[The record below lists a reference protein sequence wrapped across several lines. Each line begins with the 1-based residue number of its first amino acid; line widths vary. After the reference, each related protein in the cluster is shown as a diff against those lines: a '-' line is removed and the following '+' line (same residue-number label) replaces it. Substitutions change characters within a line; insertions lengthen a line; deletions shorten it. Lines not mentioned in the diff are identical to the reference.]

1 MSTLNKTK
9 NAEVE
14 VLYTLETEAWK
25 AAQEKAFNKLAKD
38 VEIKGFRKGQAP
50 KSMVRKMIN
59 EQHILV
65 EAAESMAQAAL
76 EAAIVEHDIEL
87 IDRPNLDIESI
98 SAEECTLKFICP
110 VKPDVTLGQY
120 KDLGYKVTKPRI
132 TTKEVDAEVDKLL
145 ESKADLELKEEDGV
159 VENGDTVVIDF
170 EGFKDGVAFE
180 GGKGENY
187 DLVIGSG
194 AFIPG
199 FEEQL
204 IGMKSEETREIEVT
218 FPEDYQAE
226 ELKGAKATFKV
237 TVHEIKFKV
246 LPELNDEFVSELE
259 CLEDIKTVEDL
270 KNYIKETLSKN
281 RLAEN
286 ENKAEEELLDKL
298 AANCQVEVPEVMIEN
313 ELEDMVKESAQ
324 RLYSQYASQGINM
337 ELCENIVRGQKDA
350 MKEDASKR
358 VTIRLILEAIAKAE
372 AVEVSEEDINVEYE
386 SIANMYQ
393 LETEK
398 VKELIPS
405 HSVKYDLTLRKALEV
420 AKA

>member
-14 VLYTLETEAWK
+14 VLCTLETEAWK
-25 AAQEKAFNKLAKD
+25 AAQEKAFNKLAKN

-50 KSMVRKMIN
+50 KSMVRQMIN
-59 EQHILV
+59 EQSILV
-65 EAAESMAQAAL
+65 EAAESMAQASL
-76 EAAIVEHDIEL
+76 EAAILEHNIEL
-87 IDRPNLDIESI
+87 IDRPSLDIEKI
-98 SAEECTLKFICP
+98 NAEECTLKFICP
-110 VKPDVTLGQY
+110 VKPDVELGQY

-132 TTKEVDAEVDKLL
+132 TSKEIDAEVEKLL
-145 ESKADLELKEEDGV
+145 ESKAELELKEDGI
-159 VENGDTVVIDF
+159 VENGDTCVIDF

-187 DLVIGSG
+187 DLTIGSG

-204 IGMKSEETREIEVT
+204 IGMKAEETRTIEVT

-226 ELKGAKATFKV
+226 ELKGAKATFNV

-259 CLEDIKTVEDL
+259 GLEDVKTVDDLKNRIKTV
-270 KNYIKETLSKN
+270 LSEN

-286 ENKAEEELLDKL
+286 ENKAEQELLDKL
-298 AANCQVEVPEVMIEN
+298 MENCKVEVPEVMVEA
-313 ELEDMVKESAQ
+313 ELDDLVRETAQ
-324 RLYSQYASQGINM
+324 RLFSQYGSQGIEM
-337 ELCENIVRGQKDA
+337 SLCENIAKGQRDM

-358 VTIRLILEAIAKAE
+358 ITIRLILEAIAKAE
-372 AVEVSEEDINVEYE
+372 NIEVTDEDVNVEYE
-386 SIANMYQ
+386 SIANTYGRT
-393 LETEK
+393 TEEIK
-398 VKELIPS
+398 GVIPS
-405 HSVKYDLTLRKALEV
+405 YSVKYDLTLRKALEV